1 MAAFFAPLTDS
12 PKPTLSATDRCGNS
26 AGVWNTKPMFR
37 AARRQARDVLVVEQ
51 IRPRGRLDEPGDHPQ
66 RRRLAA
72 AGRAEQGHELAV
84 GDVEV
89 ELVDGDGLAVVL
101 A

>member
-1 MAAFFAPLTDS
+1 M
-12 PKPTLSATDRCGNS
+12 LSATDRCGKS
-26 AGVWNTKPMFR
+26 AGVWKTNPMFR
-37 AARRQARDVLVVEQ
+37 VARREPGHVLVVEQ
-51 IRPRGRLDEPGDHPQ
+51 DPPAARLDEPRDHPQ

-72 AGRAEQGHELAV
+72 AGRAEQRHELAV

-89 ELVDGDGLAVVL
+89 ELVDGDGRAVVL